1 MKFSE
6 DEIRDLIKQALS
18 DTKAG
23 IEVEDVLQ
31 APEERFDQV
40 EQALR
45 ELFTDNYREFID
57 DVMLVAPKPATF
69 RVNLP
74 NGNNIFMKWMGEA
87 FEIQVEGKRYRMD
100 YNSEFTQALNHI
112 SELFKYGV
120 PKQEG
125 SFDEF
130 SEEGGAPGGFGG
142 GGGDFP
148 GGEGGPTGDFSDL
161 PDEGGEDFGAEEPGT
176 EEPDFA

>member
-6 DEIRDLIKQALS
+6 DEIRDLVKQALS
-18 DTKAG
+18 DVKAG
-23 IEVEDVLQ
+23 LPVEDALE
-31 APEERFDQV
+31 APEERFDEV
-40 EQALR
+40 EQALK

-57 DVMLVAPKPATF
+57 EVMLVAPKPATF

-74 NGNNIFMKWMGEA
+74 NGNNIFMKWLGET

-120 PKQEG
+120 PKEEG
-125 SFDEF
+125 DFADF
-130 SEEGGAPGGFGG
+130 EEGGAPGGFGG

-148 GGEGGPTGDFSDL
+148 GGEPTGDFTDL
-161 PDEGGEDFGAEEPGT
+161 PDEGGEELGGEEPAG
-176 EEPDFA
+176 EEPEFA

>member
-57 DVMLVAPKPATF
+57 DVMTS
-69 RVNLP
+69 
-74 NGNNIFMKWMGEA
+74 IFG
-87 FEIQVEGKRYRMD
+87 
-100 YNSEFTQALNHI
+100 
-112 SELFKYGV
+112 
-120 PKQEG
+120 
-125 SFDEF
+125 
-130 SEEGGAPGGFGG
+130 
-142 GGGDFP
+142 
-148 GGEGGPTGDFSDL
+148 
-161 PDEGGEDFGAEEPGT
+161 
-176 EEPDFA
+176 